1 MKISTIFYTIK
12 QGIVNIFRNKL
23 FSLASIATI
32 AACLFLFGLF
42 YAIMANFQ
50 HIVKT
55 AEEGVSITVFF
66 HSENDIP
73 GADGCKDGHV
83 EGQIPSPERIEE
95 IGQMIAARV
104 EVSEVQFISDD
115 AAWAKFGP
123 SYLGEDYADGYSM
136 NPLAGNNSYQVFLSD
151 VSMQDA
157 LVTWLQSI
165 PEVRKVNFSAL
176 TANTL
181 SGVNLL
187 IAYVSMGI
195 IVILLAV
202 SIFLI
207 SNTVA
212 IGISVRKE
220 EINIMKY
227 IGATDFFVRAPFVLE
242 GMLIGLIGAA
252 IPLGLIYSL
261 YNYALNYITGRFAV
275 LSSFLNFLPVKDI
288 FTFLTPMSL
297 LVGVGIGF
305 MGSISTVR
313 KHLHV

>member
-1 MKISTIFYTIK
+1 MKISTLLYTIK
-12 QGIVNIFRNKL
+12 QGFANIFRNKWY
-23 FSLASIATI
+23 SLASIATI
-32 AACLFLFGLF
+32 SACLFLLGLF
-42 YAIMANFQ
+42 YSIVANFQ
-50 HIVKT
+50 NILKT
-55 AEEGVSITVFF
+55 AEEGVSVTVFF
-66 HSENDIP
+66 HSEW
-73 GADGCKDGHV
+73 DGCESHID
-83 EGQIPSPERIEE
+83 GQIPSEQRIEE
-95 IGQMIAARV
+95 IGQEIAKRA
-104 EVSEVQFISDD
+104 EVSDVQFKSADE
-115 AAWAKFGP
+115 AWATFGP
-123 SYLGEDYADGYSM
+123 DYFGEDYAEGFPE
-136 NPLAGNNSYQVFLSD
+136 NPLAGEDSYEIFLSD

-165 PEVRKVNFSAL
+165 PEVRKVNYSEM

-181 SGVNLL
+181 SGLNLL

-212 IGISVRKE
+212 IGISVRSE

-252 IPLGLIYSL
+252 VPLGLIYSL
-261 YNYALNYITGRFAV
+261 YNYALNYMVNRFMV
-275 LSSFLNFLPVKDI
+275 LSGFLNFLSVDEVFHFLVPV
-288 FTFLTPMSL
+288 SL
-297 LVGVGIGF
+297 GVGVGIGF
-305 MGSISTVR
+305 LGSISTVR